1 MIWNAHS
8 YYSLQYGTLPI
19 EDLVKLAKR
28 EAYSTL
34 GLTDINCGT
43 GVFEFVKACRIEGI
57 KPIVG
62 IEFRSEQELL
72 FVALAKNASGLREIN
87 KMLTRFQ
94 LEGLAYATQ
103 IETLQHTFIIYPL
116 QTLLNNPER
125 KFLPHELIGIRLH
138 ELNRL
143 AGARFEAFQHKMV
156 LQHPVTF
163 KDAAGY
169 MLHQHLQAVYSNVLL
184 SRLNPQQLAN
194 ANEVLLSEADLI
206 HACRYHPFLIFNTQA
221 LIDRCEF
228 NFDFRTHKN
237 KKFYSSSAYDDKLL
251 LEKLA
256 HDGMLYRYGSRN
268 AQAKAR
274 VKKELDIID
283 NLGFSSYFLIT
294 WDIIRYSMSKGFYHV
309 GRGSGANS
317 VVAYCLR
324 ITDVDPI
331 ELDLYFER
339 FLNPKRTSPP
349 DFDIDYSWKER
360 DEVLDYIFKRYGKD
374 HTALLGTISTFKGSS
389 IIREFGKV
397 YGLPKK
403 EIDILSDFPHRSD
416 KSDPIV
422 ARILEFGSMIKD
434 FPNHRSIH
442 AGGVLISEEPIYDYT
457 ALDMPPKGFPTVQ
470 WDMYT
475 SEDIGFEK
483 FDILSQRGIG
493 HIKDAAELIWE
504 NRRIRVDVHDVKAFK
519 QDVQVRKQLKEG
531 DSIGCFYVE
540 SPGMRGLLKKL
551 KCEDYIHLVA
561 ASSIIR
567 PGVAKSGMMREYIHR
582 FHHPK
587 EFEYIHP
594 VMKDQLQE
602 TYGVMVF
609 QEDVLKVC
617 HHFAG
622 LDLADSDVL
631 RRAMSGKYRS
641 KAEFQRIVDKFF
653 SNCAERGYPESVTK
667 EVWRQVESFAGYS
680 FSKAHSASFA
690 VESFQSLYLKTY
702 FPMEFMVAVINN
714 FGGFYSTWVYVQE
727 LKKTGA
733 AVHLPCINNS
743 DYLTNLKGNDAWL
756 GFIHVQDLESEIV
769 KQIIQDR
776 MDHGP
781 YLGLYDLIARV
792 PIGLEQLLILVK
804 IGAFRF
810 TGLGKKQLMW
820 DAHLQFRQHKEQA
833 HSTSLV
839 PQQLHMVSEH
849 FDFQPRD
856 IKDFSLPALVHNPLE
871 DVYDEM
877 ELLGFTITK
886 SEFDLLKTSFRGG
899 IRASE
904 MKLYKGDTVRILG
917 ELVCVKPLK
926 TSKGEYMCFGTFY
939 DADYAFF
946 DTTHFP
952 QSLKQYPIDGR
963 GVYLIEG
970 KVAEEFGYYTIE
982 VNRCSKLPRQLDPR
996 Y

>member
-1 MIWNAHS
+1 M
-8 YYSLQYGTLPI
+8 
-19 EDLVKLAKR
+19 
-28 EAYSTL
+28 
-34 GLTDINCGT
+34 
-43 GVFEFVKACRIEGI
+43 
-57 KPIVG
+57 
-62 IEFRSEQELL
+62 
-72 FVALAKNASGLREIN
+72 
-87 KMLTRFQ
+87 
-94 LEGLAYATQ
+94 
-103 IETLQHTFIIYPL
+103 
-116 QTLLNNPER
+116 
-125 KFLPHELIGIRLH
+125 
-138 ELNRL
+138 
-143 AGARFEAFQHKMV
+143 
-156 LQHPVTF
+156 
-163 KDAAGY
+163 
-169 MLHQHLQAVYSNVLL
+169 
-184 SRLNPQQLAN
+184 
-194 ANEVLLSEADLI
+194 
-206 HACRYHPFLIFNTQA
+206 
-221 LIDRCEF
+221 
-228 NFDFRTHKN
+228 
-237 KKFYSSSAYDDKLL
+237 
-251 LEKLA
+251 
-256 HDGMLYRYGSRN
+256 
-268 AQAKAR
+268 
-274 VKKELDIID
+274 
-283 NLGFSSYFLIT
+283 
-294 WDIIRYSMSKGFYHV
+294 
-309 GRGSGANS
+309 
-317 VVAYCLR
+317 
-324 ITDVDPI
+324 
-331 ELDLYFER
+331 
-339 FLNPKRTSPP
+339 
-349 DFDIDYSWKER
+349 
-360 DEVLDYIFKRYGKD
+360 LDYIFKRYGKD

-551 KCEDYIHLVA
+551 KCDDYIHLVA

-567 PGVAKSGMMREYIHR
+567 PGVAKSGMMREYIYR

-594 VMKDQLQE
+594 VMKEQLQE

-653 SNCAERGYPESVTK
+653 SNCAERGYPEAITK

-756 GFIHVQDLESEIV
+756 GFIHVQNLESEMV
-769 KQIIQDR
+769 KQIIQER

-820 DAHLQFRQHKEQA
+820 DAHLQFRQHKEQT

-839 PQQLHMVSEH
+839 PQQLQMASGEL
-849 FDFQPRD
+849 DFHPRD
-856 IKDFSLPALVHNPLE
+856 IKDFALPALVHDPLE

-904 MKLYKGDTVRILG
+904 MKAHKGQTVRILG

-982 VNRCSKLPRQLDPR
+982 VNRCSKLPRQSDPR

>member
-1 MIWNAHS
+1 
-8 YYSLQYGTLPI
+8 
-19 EDLVKLAKR
+19 
-28 EAYSTL
+28 
-34 GLTDINCGT
+34 
-43 GVFEFVKACRIEGI
+43 
-57 KPIVG
+57 
-62 IEFRSEQELL
+62 
-72 FVALAKNASGLREIN
+72 
-87 KMLTRFQ
+87 
-94 LEGLAYATQ
+94 
-103 IETLQHTFIIYPL
+103 
-116 QTLLNNPER
+116 
-125 KFLPHELIGIRLH
+125 
-138 ELNRL
+138 
-143 AGARFEAFQHKMV
+143 
-156 LQHPVTF
+156 
-163 KDAAGY
+163 
-169 MLHQHLQAVYSNVLL
+169 
-184 SRLNPQQLAN
+184 
-194 ANEVLLSEADLI
+194 
-206 HACRYHPFLIFNTQA
+206 
-221 LIDRCEF
+221 
-228 NFDFRTHKN
+228 
-237 KKFYSSSAYDDKLL
+237 
-251 LEKLA
+251 
-256 HDGMLYRYGSRN
+256 
-268 AQAKAR
+268 
-274 VKKELDIID
+274 
-283 NLGFSSYFLIT
+283 
-294 WDIIRYSMSKGFYHV
+294 
-309 GRGSGANS
+309 
-317 VVAYCLR
+317 
-324 ITDVDPI
+324 
-331 ELDLYFER
+331 
-339 FLNPKRTSPP
+339 
-349 DFDIDYSWKER
+349 
-360 DEVLDYIFKRYGKD
+360 
-374 HTALLGTISTFKGSS
+374 LGTISTFKGSS

-493 HIKDAAELIWE
+493 HIKDAAELVWE

-939 DADYAFF
+939 DPDYAFF